1 MVRLRKIDS
10 LELPELWPFRTM
22 RRQHDHRVQGIFV
35 AEGEKVVRRLLDSHL
50 TVLSVLLPEPWYI
63 ELQGVLERRPEMIE
77 VFVADKSVLETLT
90 GFSMYQGLLAAAR
103 VPPALTLAE
112 LMDRSPRP
120 LLFAAAEALS
130 NAENLGVLV
139 RNCSAFDVH
148 GLLVSETSV
157 SPFLRRA
164 VRSSMGTIFVQPVLE
179 CASLLETL
187 TTLKRRGVRC
197 IAAHPH
203 TNHRFLADADFRGD
217 CCIVFG
223 SEGYGLSQPLLNIC
237 DEAVA
242 IPMPAQVDSLNVG
255 SAAAVFLYEAR
266 RQRGQMQQRRVAP

>member
-1 MVRLRKIDS
+1 
-10 LELPELWPFRTM
+10 M

-35 AEGEKVVRRLLDSHL
+35 AEGEKVVRRLLDSDL
-50 TVLSVLLPEPWYI
+50 MVLSVLVPEPWFI
-63 ELQGVLERRPEMIE
+63 ELRTVIERRPELIE
-77 VFVADKSVLETLT
+77 VFVAEKGVLETLT

-103 VPPALTLAE
+103 VPPPLKLAE
-112 LMDRSPRP
+112 LLDRSPRP
-120 LLFAAAEALS
+120 LLLAAAEALS

-139 RNCSAFDVH
+139 RNCSAFNVH
-148 GLLVSETSV
+148 GLLVGETSV

-179 CASLLETL
+179 CTSLLETL
-187 TTLKRRGVRC
+187 ITLKRQRIRC

-203 TNHRFLADADFRGD
+203 TDHRFLADADFRSD

-223 SEGYGLSQPLLNIC
+223 SEGYGLSQPLLNVC

-242 IPMPAQVDSLNVG
+242 IPMPPQVDSLNVG

-266 RQRGQMQQRRVAP
+266 RQRAEMQKSEVAGQTT